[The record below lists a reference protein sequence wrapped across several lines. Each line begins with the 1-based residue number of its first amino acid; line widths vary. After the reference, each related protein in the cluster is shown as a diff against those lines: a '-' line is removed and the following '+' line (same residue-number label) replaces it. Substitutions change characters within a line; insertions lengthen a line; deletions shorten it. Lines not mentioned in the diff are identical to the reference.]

1 LIEPTVAEVKLNDN
15 LSFGLQYFFNSG
27 QFEGIFAPN
36 VQAGKGSTLPP
47 PFGATFPGFSFIPGG
62 NLAYAG
68 AHHTVVLD
76 ALSKI
81 TNTRVLSSP
90 NLLVRN
96 NGSARL
102 QVGDQVPI
110 ATQTATSTLTN
121 TAQTVNSIDYRDTGI
136 ILNVTPRVNA
146 SGLVLL
152 DISEEVSQANVTG
165 SSKLDS
171 PTISQRRVSSTV
183 AVNDGQT
190 IALAGLITEKT
201 DNANSGLPWLQDIPG
216 LGLLFGTRSRGLERV
231 ELIVL
236 ITPRVI
242 RSRDEGDAVTR
253 ELREKLRLTIPVAAR
268 RR

>member
-1 LIEPTVAEVKLNDN
+1 
-15 LSFGLQYFFNSG
+15 
-27 QFEGIFAPN
+27 
-36 VQAGKGSTLPP
+36 VQA
-47 PFGATFPGFSFIPGG
+47 
-62 NLAYAG
+62 
-68 AHHTVVLD
+68 
-76 ALSKI
+76 LSAI
-81 TNTRVLSSP
+81 TDTRVLSSP

-110 ATQTATSTLTN
+110 ATQSATSTLTN

-152 DISEEVSQANVTG
+152 DISEEVSQPKNTLT
-165 SSKLDS
+165 SSLQS
-171 PTISQRRVSSTV
+171 PTISQRRVTSTV

-190 IALAGLITEKT
+190 IALAGRISERDESSRGGYPYL
-201 DNANSGLPWLQDIPG
+201 SDIPVV
-216 LGLLFGTRSRGLERV
+216 GLLFGTRGKSADRT

-236 ITPRVI
+236 ITPRVM
-242 RSRDEGDAVTR
+242 RGRDEADQITR
-253 ELREKLRLTIPVAAR
+253 ELREKVRMTIPVSAR